1 MASTL
6 QNLYEKLQ
14 VLAKYGKF
22 PPTDPDTE
30 LIKMTNEMLC
40 TKFIA
45 PRNLRKI
52 NSYTVLRLRIIN
64 S

>member
-14 VLAKYGKF
+14 VFAKYGKF
-22 PPTDPDTE
+22 LPTDPDTE
-30 LIKMTNEMLC
+30 LIKITNEILC

-52 NSYTVLRLRIIN
+52 NSYTV
-64 S
+64 